1 MLPKSQKEMFSKSLV
16 NKIVLMILPEDL
28 FDEYQWKSILPKQD
42 LPPVLDYKGIEWRL
56 IGVFLVTYQNPPG
69 QYMELGVEGVFVESD
84 ISLKD
89 ILDQRAWRDLV
100 TQSDDERDLE
110 DIMSDYSVKSEY
122 WAFIHPSELY
132 NVFFAKSAINYQ
144 QIL

>member
-16 NKIVLMILPEDL
+16 NEIVLMILPEDL

-56 IGVFLVTYQNPPG
+56 IGVFLVTYQN
-69 QYMELGVEGVFVESD
+69 QQERCIEGVFVESD

>member
-42 LPPVLDYKGIEWRL
+42 LPPVLDYKGVEWRL
-56 IGVFLVTYQNPPG
+56 IGVFLVTYQN
-69 QYMELGVEGVFVESD
+69 QQERSIEGVFVESD

-89 ILDQRAWRDLV
+89 ILDQKACRDLV

>member
-1 MLPKSQKEMFSKSLV
+1 MFSKSLV
-16 NKIVLMILPEDL
+16 NEIVLMILPEDL

-56 IGVFLVTYQNPPG
+56 IGVFLVTYQN
-69 QYMELGVEGVFVESD
+69 QQERSIEGVFVESD

>member
-1 MLPKSQKEMFSKSLV
+1 
-16 NKIVLMILPEDL
+16 
-28 FDEYQWKSILPKQD
+28 
-42 LPPVLDYKGIEWRL
+42 
-56 IGVFLVTYQNPPG
+56 
-69 QYMELGVEGVFVESD
+69 MELGVEGVFVESD